1 MKKLLFIFNPRSG
14 RGQIR
19 ACLPEILDIMVKSG
33 FDVTV
38 HTTQSQGDAISV
50 TRDRA
55 HEFDRIVCSGGDG
68 TLDEVVSGMMQSD
81 VRIPIG
87 YIPAGSTND
96 FGNSLGIDKDM
107 TKAAEI
113 AVHGVPFPVD
123 IGSFND
129 RYFVYVAAFG
139 IFTEVSYS
147 TPQDMKNNLG
157 HLAYILEGA
166 KQLRDVPSYRMQVE
180 YDGNVMYDEFIYGM
194 ISNSNSIGG
203 FRQMVPKNV
212 SLNDGLFEVTL
223 IRMPKNPIE
232 LADVINC
239 LQTGRRDSDMLYSF
253 QTSGIRLTSSEEVSW
268 TLDGEFGGTQSTSEI
283 RLCHKALEIMV
294 EA

>member
-38 HTTQSQGDAISV
+38 YTTQSQGDAISV

-107 TKAAEI
+107 TRAAEI

>member
-107 TKAAEI
+107 TRAAEI

>member
-38 HTTQSQGDAISV
+38 HTTQSQGDAITV

-107 TKAAEI
+107 TRAAEI